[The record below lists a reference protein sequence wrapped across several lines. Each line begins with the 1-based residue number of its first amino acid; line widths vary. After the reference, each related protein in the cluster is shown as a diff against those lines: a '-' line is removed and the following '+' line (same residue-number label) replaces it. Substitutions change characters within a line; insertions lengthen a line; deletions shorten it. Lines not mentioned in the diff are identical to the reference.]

1 MFSLQAEGA
10 AEQPSFIFNQTQRG
24 SGSAESYRLI
34 RQTAARTAF
43 VPGELQSYRNSGFV
57 LRSFKLL
64 RVFLRVQILFH
75 LDTGKKRIQTLNDMV
90 CILFDAESQRQHHFV
105 FQL

>member
-24 SGSAESYRLI
+24 SGSVASYRLI

-43 VPGELQSYRNSGFV
+43 VPGELQSYRNSGF
-57 LRSFKLL
+57 KPL
-64 RVFLRVQILFH
+64 RVCFWVLFH
-75 LDTGKKRIQTLNDMV
+75 LDMKR
-90 CILFDAESQRQHHFV
+90 SQGQNVFRHFAAI
-105 FQL
+105 